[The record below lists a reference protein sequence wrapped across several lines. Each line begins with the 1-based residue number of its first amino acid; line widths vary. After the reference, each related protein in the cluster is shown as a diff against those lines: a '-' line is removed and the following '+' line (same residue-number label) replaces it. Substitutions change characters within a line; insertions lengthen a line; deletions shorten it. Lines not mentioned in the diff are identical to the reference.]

1 MCQSTFFRKC
11 TLLLLPAVRL
21 HINLGQIETI
31 LPEFVA
37 EHVQEDDLETFGR
50 HLNKFKSRATCFYQK
65 HVARDIYW

>member
-1 MCQSTFFRKC
+1 M
-11 TLLLLPAVRL
+11 LLLPAISL

-50 HLNKFKSRATCFYQK
+50 HLNKFKSCEALFLIETCGT
-65 HVARDIYW
+65 

>member
-50 HLNKFKSRATCFYQK
+50 HLNKFKSREALFLIETCGT
-65 HVARDIYW
+65 